1 MRFSPHTRKFSLAIA
16 LMAAVTLAATT
27 SLFAKDAAKK
37 HAAKE
42 HAAKKQTAKKAEAKK
57 PAEKKA
63 WALICN
69 KNKKNCRLYA
79 HIKTDQ
85 NVVASSLSLMNL
97 KVKGMNSEQTV
108 AIIMLPLGLHIP
120 SGVTVQIDKSLN
132 FKANLIECKSAG
144 CRAIFNV
151 KHNVLAHMLTGK
163 KINVV
168 IVDSQSR
175 KQLRLA
181 YSLKDFD
188 KTYKA
193 FAALN

>member
-1 MRFSPHTRKFSLAIA
+1 MRYSSNTLKSFLAFALIA
-16 LMAAVTLAATT
+16 IFTLT
-27 SLFAKDAAKK
+27 STPQLQ
-37 HAAKE
+37 AKE
-42 HAAKKQTAKKAEAKK
+42 GVKKGESKKTAT
-57 PAEKKA
+57 KKA

-79 HIKTDQ
+79 HVKTDQ
-85 NVVASSLSLMNL
+85 NVIASSLSLIKI
-97 KVKGMNSEQTV
+97 KVKGIKSEQTV
-108 AIIMLPLGLHIP
+108 AVIMLPLGLHIP
-120 SGVTVQIDKSLN
+120 SGVTVMIDKKITL
-132 FKANLIECKSAG
+132 KANLVECKAAG
-144 CRAIFNV
+144 CRAVFNV

-175 KQLRLA
+175 KKLRLA

>member
-16 LMAAVTLAATT
+16 LTAAVTLAATP
-27 SLFAKDAAKK
+27 SLLAQDS
-37 HAAKE
+37 AKE
-42 HAAKKQTAKKAEAKK
+42 HAAKKDTVKKADAKK